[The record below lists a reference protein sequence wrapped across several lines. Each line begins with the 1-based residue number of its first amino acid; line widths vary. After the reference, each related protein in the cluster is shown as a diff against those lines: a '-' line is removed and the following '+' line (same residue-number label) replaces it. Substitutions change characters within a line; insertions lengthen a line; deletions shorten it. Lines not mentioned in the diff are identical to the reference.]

1 MTIKPLY
8 RRVEEYIRG
17 KIDSGELIPGDLIPS
32 ESQLAS
38 TLEVSIGTVRK
49 AVDTLVHQRILY
61 KHQGKG
67 TYVSRIDFNNSLFR
81 FFSYGTH
88 SGEDIRIHKET
99 PVRKSIKGSKEICSK
114 LGVRANSKLTYI
126 ERIGYS
132 EDQPV
137 LLEKSWW
144 IPKVV
149 PALQDDATHIPD
161 LLYAVIEDKLN
172 VPVVRAEETL
182 TAESADRKTAR
193 ILGVNVG
200 DPIVVLMRL
209 TFSIN
214 DTPIEYRVTNGRAD
228 KFSYKTEIR

>member
-1 MTIKPLY
+1 MKPLY
-8 RRVEEYIRG
+8 RCVEQYIRER
-17 KIDSGELIPGDLIPS
+17 IDSGELIPGDLIPS
-32 ESQLAS
+32 ESQLAN
-38 TLEVSIGTVRK
+38 TLHVSVGTVRK
-49 AVDTLVHQRILY
+49 AVDILVHQRLLY
-61 KHQGKG
+61 RHQGKG

-81 FFSYGTH
+81 FFTYGTH
-88 SGEDIRIHKET
+88 TGEDIRIQKET
-99 PVRKSIKGSKEICSK
+99 PVRKNIKGPKEICSK

-132 EDQPV
+132 EDQPI

-144 IPKVV
+144 VPNAV

-161 LLYAVIEDKLN
+161 LLYAVVEDKLR

-182 TAESADRKTAR
+182 TAESADKKTAS
-193 ILGVNVG
+193 ILHVNVG

-209 TFSIN
+209 TFSVN
-214 DTPIEYRVTNGRAD
+214 DKPIEYRVTNGRAD